1 MQLVNTK
8 SRVAYKTSESFTL
21 ASPRG
26 RDMRQVRLTAE
37 LSEGCG
43 AILNEVA
50 VQDRLFCGMKSIHY
64 DRGKVQYYL
73 CEDCYIQS
81 QFPEGIQT
89 KRG

>member
-1 MQLVNTK
+1 MDMSLI
-8 SRVAYKTSESFTL
+8 RFTEN
-21 ASPRG
+21 PNKR
-26 RDMRQVRLTAE
+26 
-37 LSEGCG
+37 CG
-43 AILNEVA
+43 AILNEMA

>member
-26 RDMRQVRLTAE
+26 RDMRQVRLPAE

-43 AILNEVA
+43 AILNEMA
-50 VQDRLFCGMKSIHY
+50 VQARLFCGMKSIHY
-64 DRGKVQYYL
+64 VRGKVQYYL
-73 CEDCYIQS
+73 CDDCD
-81 QFPEGIQT
+81 IQT
-89 KRG
+89 K

>member
-1 MQLVNTK
+1 MSLV
-8 SRVAYKTSESFTL
+8 RFTVY
-21 ASPRG
+21 PNK
-26 RDMRQVRLTAE
+26 
-37 LSEGCG
+37 GCG

-50 VQDRLFCGMKSIHY
+50 VKDRLFCGMKSIHY

>member
-43 AILNEVA
+43 AILNEAA
-50 VQDRLFCGMKSIHY
+50 VKDRLFCGMKSIHY

-73 CEDCYIQS
+73 CEDCDIQS
-81 QFPEGIQT
+81 QFPDEIQT
-89 KRG
+89 K